1 MSIIEKVFRCEQTDL
16 PIIKYKD
23 EIWFRGKTVAEILG
37 YAIQR
42 KAIREHVDP
51 EDKRKRSELGLKSK
65 QNETDPLK
73 SKQNESFWLK
83 KASGSR
89 RSKTDPLTN
98 NEKNTTYINESGLY
112 SLILRSKLESAH
124 ARVFKRWVTKEV
136 LPSIRRTGKY
146 SYDDDMNH
154 KYSDR
159 LTFKNENE
167 TDLHT
172 KVVSFI
178 K

>member
-1 MSIIEKVFRCEQTDL
+1 MSIIEKLFRYGQTDL
-16 PIIKYKD
+16 LIIKYKD

-51 EDKRKRSELGLKSK
+51 EDKRKLSELGLKSK

-89 RSKTDPLTN
+89 GSKTDPLTN
-98 NEKNTTYINESGLY
+98 NEKNTIYINESGLY
-112 SLILRSKLESAH
+112 SLILHSKLESV
-124 ARVFKRWVTKEV
+124 RLFKVYMKR
-136 LPSIRRTGKY
+136 
-146 SYDDDMNH
+146 
-154 KYSDR
+154 
-159 LTFKNENE
+159 
-167 TDLHT
+167 
-172 KVVSFI
+172 SFRQQFYCPP
-178 K
+178 